1 MHEVPLIS
9 YFASPERA
17 AHEQTASENS
27 HLLAQSLVK
36 ILLNGFPEP
45 AVILNR
51 YRQIVLANDQ
61 LAALLNRSAE
71 SLVGQRPGEA
81 LKCIHRAEEAGGCG
95 TSRFC
100 RLCGA
105 VNAIVNCQRSGVA
118 DVEECRLTLES
129 PQGSVSLDL
138 RVWAIPFPLGDG
150 YTIFAVR
157 DVSDEKRRAVLER
170 IFFHDILNSAGGLK
184 GLIEMIPDI
193 PKAEAVEVCGLAFN
207 VADELVEEIE
217 SGRDL
222 AAAERGELSVEVEP
236 VDITKLLEGV
246 CSLYRRHSVGHGKQV
261 VIRKMVGRC
270 TVATDKRLLRRVLG
284 NMLKNALE
292 ASSSC
297 QVVSLEFV
305 NHGGAMVTVHNESA
319 MPEEVRLQ
327 VFQRSFSTKG
337 GKGRGIG
344 TYSIRLLAERYLH
357 ATVGFRTSP
366 TEGTTFW
373 IKLPAL
379 PSTAVDGKP
388 DSPLIRIG

>member
-1 MHEVPLIS
+1 MSS
-9 YFASPERA
+9 YLRDTTLTSHFASPERA
-17 AHEQTASENS
+17 SHEETASES
-27 HLLAQSLVK
+27 RCLLAQPLVK
-36 ILLNGFPEP
+36 ILLDGFPEL

-51 YRQIVLANDQ
+51 HRQIVLANEK

-129 PQGSVSLDL
+129 PQGPVSLDL
-138 RVWAIPFPLGDG
+138 RVWTIPFPLGDA

-157 DVSDEKRRAVLER
+157 DISDEKRHAVLER

-193 PKAEAVEVCGLAFN
+193 PKAEAAEVCGLAFN

-222 AAAERGELSVEVEP
+222 AAAERGELPVEVEF
-236 VDITKLLEGV
+236 VHMAKLLEGI
-246 CSLYRRHSVGHGKQV
+246 CSLYRRH
-261 VIRKMVGRC
+261 
-270 TVATDKRLLRRVLG
+270 AW
-284 NMLKNALE
+284 
-292 ASSSC
+292 
-297 QVVSLEFV
+297 
-305 NHGGAMVTVHNESA
+305 
-319 MPEEVRLQ
+319 P
-327 VFQRSFSTKG
+327 
-337 GKGRGIG
+337 
-344 TYSIRLLAERYLH
+344 
-357 ATVGFRTSP
+357 
-366 TEGTTFW
+366 
-373 IKLPAL
+373 
-379 PSTAVDGKP
+379 
-388 DSPLIRIG
+388 